1 MKKNFFSLAFSIPL
15 LFLFWFPKPIF
26 AQGTCNAY
34 REPPV
39 TGSCVVELPHNCQT
53 HYVPVAFE
61 RGTHDSCAC
70 RCDPDPNNPPSN
82 GDGAGEANLKVNLN
96 TLLSSLPTGILGNWQ
111 SLTIG
116 TIVSEVL
123 PYIFVLAGLV
133 LLLMLIFGGFQLMT
147 SAGDPKGM
155 EAGKNR
161 VMYAIIGFLI
171 IFVSFWLVQILQ
183 VIFGLPKVF

>member
-1 MKKNFFSLAFSIPL
+1 MNSFQLVKMVLAAPT
-15 LFLFWFPKPIF
+15 
-26 AQGTCNAY
+26 QDGGGNGGTG
-34 REPPV
+34 E
-39 TGSCVVELPHNCQT
+39 
-53 HYVPVAFE
+53 
-61 RGTHDSCAC
+61 
-70 RCDPDPNNPPSN
+70 N
-82 GDGAGEANLKVNLN
+82 GVDLKVKLDD
-96 TLLSSLPTGILGNWQ
+96 LLGNLPTTGLIKDWKN
-111 SLTIG
+111 LTIAG
-116 TIVSEVL
+116 IISALL
-123 PYIFVLAGLV
+123 PYIFVLAGLA

>member
-1 MKKNFFSLAFSIPL
+1 MVDLKLFRKNLLSLALLVVFSFI
-15 LFLFWFPKPIF
+15 LFWPPTPVYSAGCGEFCQNWTECPEECPKCLTEPQLRGRKICKEAPISGENGVNF
-26 AQGTCNAY
+26 NINLDDLLGT
-34 REPPV
+34 
-39 TGSCVVELPHNCQT
+39 LPIGI
-53 HYVPVAFE
+53 F
-61 RGTHDSCAC
+61 
-70 RCDPDPNNPPSN
+70 
-82 GDGAGEANLKVNLN
+82 GD
-96 TLLSSLPTGILGNWQ
+96 WQ

-123 PYIFVLAGLV
+123 PYIFVLAGLA

-171 IFVSFWLVQILQ
+171 IFASFWLVQILQ
-183 VIFGLPKVF
+183 VIFGLPKIF

>member
-1 MKKNFFSLAFSIPL
+1 MLTYLAQVDFNALNQYLTTKGFKFADKKI
-15 LFLFWFPKPIF
+15 
-26 AQGTCNAY
+26 
-34 REPPV
+34 
-39 TGSCVVELPHNCQT
+39 
-53 HYVPVAFE
+53 
-61 RGTHDSCAC
+61 
-70 RCDPDPNNPPSN
+70 
-82 GDGAGEANLKVNLN
+82 GDIISAL
-96 TLLSSLPTGILGNWQ
+96 
-111 SLTIG
+111 
-116 TIVSEVL
+116 L

-171 IFVSFWLVQILQ
+171 IFASFWLVQILQ